1 MKNLLLIL
9 FFGLTSRYSI
19 AQTKNFID
27 MPYLETAVTVDT
39 MVTPDKIY
47 LSIILNEEDQ
57 RNKKSTEELETA
69 MLKVL
74 RSLSID
80 IEKDL
85 TLLDASSDFKKYF
98 LSGQKVLK
106 TKVFSLILN
115 DATTVGKA
123 MAGLEQEEISNVA
136 ITKTEYSKSEE
147 LILLLKAKAIVKAHL
162 NARNMVA
169 PLNQKVG
176 KLIYVSDLPSSANVS
191 LMRGQPGAT
200 SIIKIRGVSSMNGNI
215 EKDKML
221 IDFEKRKFSV
231 QLEVK
236 FSIE

>member
-1 MKNLLLIL
+1 MKNLLFIL
-9 FFGLTSRYSI
+9 FFGLASLYSV

-80 IEKDL
+80 FEKDL
-85 TLLDASSDFKKYF
+85 TLLDATSDFKKYF
-98 LSGQKVLK
+98 LSSQKVIK
-106 TKVFSLILN
+106 TKMFSLILK
-115 DATTVGKA
+115 DATTVGMV
-123 MAGLEQEEISNVA
+123 MAGLEREEISNVA

-147 LILLLKAKAIVKAHL
+147 LILLLKAKAIIKAQL

-176 KLIYVSDLPSSANVS
+176 KLIYVSDVRTRPNAS
-191 LMRGQPGAT
+191 LNQVLAGQAPG
-200 SIIKIRGVSSMNGNI
+200 IQIRGASSINGNRDK
-215 EKDKML
+215 EKML
-221 IDFEKRKFSV
+221 IDFEKMKFSV